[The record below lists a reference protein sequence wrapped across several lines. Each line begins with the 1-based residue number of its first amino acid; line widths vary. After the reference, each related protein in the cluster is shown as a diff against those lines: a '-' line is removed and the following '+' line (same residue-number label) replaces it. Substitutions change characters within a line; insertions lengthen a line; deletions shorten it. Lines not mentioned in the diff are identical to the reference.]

1 MTANF
6 SKEQKAM
13 LEKVGVRS
21 SFDSDMSENEVE
33 SFVDK
38 VSEYLQLHGLSD
50 NGLNKE
56 GQICEDILNLVAD
69 V

>member
-13 LEKVGVRS
+13 LEKIGVRS
-21 SFDSDMSENEVE
+21 SFDSDMSVDEVE

-38 VSEYLQLHGLSD
+38 ISEHLQLHGLSD

-56 GQICEDILNLVAD
+56 GKICEDILNLVAD

>member
-1 MTANF
+1 MTVIF

>member
-21 SFDSDMSENEVE
+21 SFDSDMSEDEVE

-56 GQICEDILNLVAD
+56 GQICEDILNLIAEV
-69 V
+69 

>member
-13 LEKVGVRS
+13 LEKIGVRS
-21 SFDSDMSENEVE
+21 SFDSDMSEDEVE

-38 VSEYLQLHGLSD
+38 ISEHLQLHGLSD
-50 NGLNKE
+50 NGLNKD

>member
-13 LEKVGVRS
+13 LEKIGVRS
-21 SFDSDMSENEVE
+21 SFDSDMSLDEVE

>member
-13 LEKVGVRS
+13 LEKIGVRS
-21 SFDSDMSENEVE
+21 SFDSDMSVDEVE

-38 VSEYLQLHGLSD
+38 ISEHLQLHGLSD
-50 NGLNKE
+50 NGLNKD

>member
-13 LEKVGVRS
+13 LEKIGVRS
-21 SFDSDMSENEVE
+21 SFDSDMSEDEVE

-38 VSEYLQLHGLSD
+38 VSEHLQLHGFSD

>member
-1 MTANF
+1 MTVNF

-13 LEKVGVRS
+13 LEKIGVRS
-21 SFDSDMSENEVE
+21 SFDSDMSVDEVE

>member
-1 MTANF
+1 MTVIF

-13 LEKVGVRS
+13 LEKLGVRS
-21 SFDSDMSENEVE
+21 SFDSDMSVDEVE

>member
-1 MTANF
+1 MTVNF

-21 SFDSDMSENEVE
+21 SFDSDMSEDEVE

-38 VSEYLQLHGLSD
+38 ISEYLQLHGLSD

-56 GQICEDILNLVAD
+56 GQICEDILNLIAD

>member
-13 LEKVGVRS
+13 LEKIGVRS
-21 SFDSDMSENEVE
+21 SFDSDMSVDEVE

-56 GQICEDILNLVAD
+56 GHICEDILNLAAD

>member
-1 MTANF
+1 MTVNF

-21 SFDSDMSENEVE
+21 SFDSDMSEDEVE

-38 VSEYLQLHGLSD
+38 VSEYLQLHGFSD